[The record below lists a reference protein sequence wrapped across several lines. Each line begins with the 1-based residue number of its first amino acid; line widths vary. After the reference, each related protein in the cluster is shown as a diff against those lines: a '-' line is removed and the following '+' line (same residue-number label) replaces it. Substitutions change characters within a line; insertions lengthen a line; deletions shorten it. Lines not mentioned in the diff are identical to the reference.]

1 MFVVSDIKVIL
12 ALQKHFQKIESS
24 LGHQSHQV
32 SLTAAGTS
40 EDMQDQLAYK
50 QRMLQDMQVLSC

>member
-1 MFVVSDIKVIL
+1 ML

-40 EDMQDQLAYK
+40 EDMQDQLAYM
-50 QRMLQDMQVLSC
+50 QRMLQDMEVLSC

>member
-1 MFVVSDIKVIL
+1 MFVVSNIKVML

-40 EDMQDQLAYK
+40 EDMQDQLAYM
-50 QRMLQDMQVLSC
+50 QRMLQDMEVLSC